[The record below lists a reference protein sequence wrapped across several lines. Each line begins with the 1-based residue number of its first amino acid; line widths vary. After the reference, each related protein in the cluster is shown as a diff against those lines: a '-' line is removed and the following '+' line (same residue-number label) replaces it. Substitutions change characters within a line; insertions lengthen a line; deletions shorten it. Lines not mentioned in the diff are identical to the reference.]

1 MACRDTIRAYVA
13 CMRTSRNRT
22 MPLTTSAPH
31 YVREQAQDMAG
42 RAQDM
47 AGTILALDIGAKR
60 IGVATS
66 DELGLLA
73 SPRTV
78 IFRRSTQGALEEI
91 VRLVRAEQATLVV
104 VGLPVSFDGQLHS
117 QAKTVQRFAERLRK
131 LLDAL
136 NVPMVYADEMLST
149 VRAEE
154 RLRAAGVRAD
164 RIRER
169 IDAMAA
175 AVILEEYL
183 DQQRLAKRQAEHPAE
198 RPAAG
203 HENEEN
209 EFP

>member
-1 MACRDTIRAYVA
+1 
-13 CMRTSRNRT
+13 
-22 MPLTTSAPH
+22 
-31 YVREQAQDMAG
+31 
-42 RAQDM
+42 M

-91 VRLVRAEQATLVV
+91 VQLVRAEQATLVV

-183 DQQRLAKRQAEHPAE
+183 DQQRLAQRQAE